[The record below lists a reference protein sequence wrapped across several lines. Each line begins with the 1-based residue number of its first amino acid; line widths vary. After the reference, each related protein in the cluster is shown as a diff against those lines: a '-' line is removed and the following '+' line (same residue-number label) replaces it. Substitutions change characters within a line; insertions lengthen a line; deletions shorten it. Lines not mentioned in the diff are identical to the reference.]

1 MTRKKFLFRPHNF
14 VQRDARKRIEKSQ
27 VAEGR
32 SFRDVVADMIDIY
45 FHDTKLIALVL
56 IADPA
61 AARDRG
67 IPVLIEALYAD
78 DESIVRLLLE
88 HGADA
93 SAVSG

>member
-1 MTRKKFLFRPHNF
+1 
-14 VQRDARKRIEKSQ
+14 
-27 VAEGR
+27 
-32 SFRDVVADMIDIY
+32 MIDIY
-45 FHDTKLIALVL
+45 YHDAKLIALVL

-78 DESIVRLLLE
+78 DESTVRLLLE

-93 SAVSG
+93 NTVSRQDMLAGV